1 MREHLGRLVLI
12 VGALTM
18 LATSA
23 PQSFE
28 INNGTT
34 VNRDTRVR
42 VRFSADAVGDS
53 MSVVF
58 SWDGTEAA
66 TVTPDPA
73 VPQAAYMVAP
83 GANVTYDVASVC
95 EGPCE
100 FIFTID
106 APESA
111 GTMYVEAISG
121 REGDPSFCFPDN
133 REFSA
138 DATIEVAVV
147 P

>member
-1 MREHLGRLVLI
+1 MREHFGRFVLI
-12 VGALTM
+12 VGAVTM

-28 INNGTT
+28 INSDTT
-34 VNRDTRVR
+34 VNSDRRVR
-42 VRFSADAVGDS
+42 VRFSAEAVGDS
-53 MSVVF
+53 MSIVF
-58 SWDGTEAA
+58 SWDGTEPA
-66 TVTPDPA
+66 TVTPDPG
-73 VPQAAYMVAP
+73 VLQPAYVIAP
-83 GANVTYDVASVC
+83 TQSARYDVASVC
-95 EGPCE
+95 DGPCE

-111 GTMYVEAISG
+111 GTMHIEAISG

-138 DATIEVAVV
+138 DATIEVGVV